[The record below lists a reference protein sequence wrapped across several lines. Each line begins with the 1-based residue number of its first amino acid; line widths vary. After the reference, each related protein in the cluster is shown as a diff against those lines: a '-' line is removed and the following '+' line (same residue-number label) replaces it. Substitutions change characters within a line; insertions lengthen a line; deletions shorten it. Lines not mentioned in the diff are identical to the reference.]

1 MNTKKQQIRELAEEA
16 SQNGNKVSTN
26 KKKDVIKIQSEV
38 MKELGGKDVKIMQR
52 NITSEMSAEMEDE
65 YEGDEGEEED
75 EDENNKAERDTMP
88 EFKENVVKFV
98 KMDDLIRIKMEEI
111 KELKE
116 QKKPYEEYI
125 LGFLEKKD
133 APFVNIKTGK
143 LIRNK
148 SETKTPLKL
157 DIIKESIVEGIK
169 SENNMEAAS
178 DTKYNDITEKII
190 ELMNSKR
197 VKTTRTNLKRTFVRE
212 KKKNKE

>member
-65 YEGDEGEEED
+65 YEGDEGEEEE

>member
-75 EDENNKAERDTMP
+75 EDENNKVEKDTMP

>member
-65 YEGDEGEEED
+65 YEGDEGEEEE
-75 EDENNKAERDTMP
+75 EDENYKAERDTMP

>member
-16 SQNGNKVSTN
+16 SQNGNKVSSTN

-75 EDENNKAERDTMP
+75 EDENKAERDTMP